1 MKKSFSRQ
9 SRQYRAK
16 FPFFD
21 PRVFIPRNPRA
32 LLSIFHSLK
41 TRDFAIYFAGLSVTL
56 TGSWIQQ
63 VAMGWL
69 IYNMTGSIFMLSL
82 SVFLSL
88 IPTLFI
94 LPFAGVLVDRFD
106 RRKILVCT
114 QSSLMFQSLL
124 LGVLTVAGWIN
135 IEFILGLSLV
145 FGIITSFDA
154 PARQAFYSKLVPP
167 EDMANA
173 VALNSTAINGTR
185 FIGPALGGVIVNLW
199 GEGVCFLINAACFLA
214 ILVSLTFIRSP
225 KIPPHGEGSGALR
238 EIAEGFKYA
247 VDVLPIRA
255 VILLLLVFSFFG
267 LPFTML
273 MPAFAK
279 ETLNGDSEI
288 LGNLMSFIG
297 IGAVSAALYLAA
309 RRSAFGLGRVIVLS
323 CSLFGAGLALISF
336 TKSVGA
342 AYALCVPIGFG
353 MIAVAA
359 SCNTM
364 LQSLVDDS
372 KRGRIMSM
380 FSMCFFGI
388 PPVGSII
395 QGWVAKFVPFELITL
410 SCGVVCVAA
419 ALVFEYFR
427 PAIRSYAREIYAKNG
442 IVIPEIAEGLRYA
455 NRKGVG

>member
-1 MKKSFSRQ
+1 MKKSFAKQ
-9 SRQYRAK
+9 SREHRAK

-21 PRVFIPRNPRA
+21 LRVFIPRNPAA

-41 TRDFAIYFAGLSVTL
+41 TRDFAIYFAGLSITL

-82 SVFLSL
+82 AVFLSL

-94 LPFAGVLVDRFD
+94 MPFAGVVVDRFD
-106 RRKILVCT
+106 RRKIIMCT
-114 QSSLMFQSLL
+114 QSCLMLQSFSI
-124 LGVLTVAGWIN
+124 GILTISGLIN
-135 IEFILGLSLV
+135 IETILCLSLV

-154 PARQAFYSKLVPP
+154 PARQSFYSKLVPP
-167 EDMANA
+167 EDMTNA

-185 FIGPALGGVIVNLW
+185 FIGPALGGIIINLW
-199 GEGVCFLINAACFLA
+199 GEGVCFLINSAGFLA
-214 ILVSLTFIRSP
+214 ILISLTFIRSP
-225 KIPPHGEGSGALR
+225 KMPPHEEGRSALGEIG
-238 EIAEGFKYA
+238 EGFKYA
-247 VDVLPIRA
+247 IDVLPIRA
-255 VILLLLVFSFFG
+255 IILLLLMFSFFG

-273 MPAFAK
+273 MPAFTK
-279 ETLNGDSEI
+279 EVLNGNSEV

-309 RRSAFGLGRVIVLS
+309 RKSVLGLGRVIVLS
-323 CSLFGAGLALISF
+323 CATFGIGLSLISF
-336 TKSVGA
+336 TRSA
-342 AYALCVPIGFG
+342 NIAYMLCVPIGFG

-388 PPVGSII
+388 PPIGSIV
-395 QGWVAKFVPFELITL
+395 QGWAAKFMSFELITL
-410 SCGVVCVAA
+410 LCGILCVAS
-419 ALVFEYFR
+419 ALTFEYFR
-427 PAIRSYAREIYAKNG
+427 PAIRPYARAIYAKNG
-442 IVIPEIAEGLRYA
+442 IIIPEIAKGLQYT
-455 NRKGVG
+455 NRKGIG